1 MSNLREIIRKKLKE
15 ISATNQGGAS
25 FSAGSGETYATP
37 FAFSKSSEPPKYY
50 YKLGYKPV
58 PNKIKGSGLQVK
70 KLFEETDEEII
81 DETELNEAPPSED
94 ITTIG
99 TNLKKTSPELK
110 KFEDTLTNI
119 SKIELEEEDEIL
131 EEKKEKTDVEKFQ
144 ETRLNEFDQIQNEL
158 NSLISNAK
166 NQTIEYYTSNP
177 GQFSIYKPT
186 SMALEYIK
194 KAKELLSK

>member
-1 MSNLREIIRKKLKE
+1 MSNLKEIIRKKLKE
-15 ISATNQGGAS
+15 MSATNQGGAS

-37 FAFSKSSEPPKYY
+37 FAFSKTTKPPKYY

-70 KLFEETDEEII
+70 KLFEEE
-81 DETELNEAPPSED
+81 
-94 ITTIG
+94 
-99 TNLKKTSPELK
+99 
-110 KFEDTLTNI
+110 
-119 SKIELEEEDEIL
+119 
-131 EEKKEKTDVEKFQ
+131 KEKTDVKKFQ
-144 ETRLNEFDQIQNEL
+144 EARLNEFDEIQNEL

-166 NQTIEYYTSNP
+166 NQTIEYYTANP

>member
-1 MSNLREIIRKKLKE
+1 MSNLKEIIRKKLKE
-15 ISATNQGGAS
+15 MSATNQGGAS

-37 FAFSKSSEPPKYY
+37 FAFSKTSKPPKYY

-70 KLFEETDEEII
+70 KLFEEE
-81 DETELNEAPPSED
+81 
-94 ITTIG
+94 
-99 TNLKKTSPELK
+99 
-110 KFEDTLTNI
+110 
-119 SKIELEEEDEIL
+119 
-131 EEKKEKTDVEKFQ
+131 KEKTDVKKFQ
-144 ETRLNEFDQIQNEL
+144 EARLNEFDQIQNEL

-166 NQTIEYYTSNP
+166 NQTIEYYTANP

>member
-1 MSNLREIIRKKLKE
+1 MSNLKEIIRKKLKE
-15 ISATNQGGAS
+15 MSATNQGGSS

-37 FAFSKSSEPPKYY
+37 FAFSKTTKPPKYY

-58 PNKIKGSGLQVK
+58 SNKIKGSSLQVK
-70 KLFEETDEEII
+70 QLW
-81 DETELNEAPPSED
+81 
-94 ITTIG
+94 
-99 TNLKKTSPELK
+99 
-110 KFEDTLTNI
+110 
-119 SKIELEEEDEIL
+119 EEE
-131 EEKKEKTDVEKFQ
+131 KEKTDVKKFQ
-144 ETRLNEFDQIQNEL
+144 EARLNEFDEIQNEL

-166 NQTIEYYTSNP
+166 NQTIEYYTANP

>member
-1 MSNLREIIRKKLKE
+1 M
-15 ISATNQGGAS
+15 SATNQGGSS

-37 FAFSKSSEPPKYY
+37 FAFSKTSKPPKYY

-58 PNKIKGSGLQVK
+58 PKKIKGSGLKVK
-70 KLFEETDEEII
+70 QLW
-81 DETELNEAPPSED
+81 
-94 ITTIG
+94 
-99 TNLKKTSPELK
+99 
-110 KFEDTLTNI
+110 
-119 SKIELEEEDEIL
+119 EEE
-131 EEKKEKTDVEKFQ
+131 KEKTDVEKFQ
-144 ETRLNEFDQIQNEL
+144 EARLNEFDQIQNEL

-166 NQTIEYYTSNP
+166 NQTIEYYTANP

>member
-1 MSNLREIIRKKLKE
+1 MSNLKEIIRKKLKE
-15 ISATNQGGAS
+15 MSATNQGGSS

-37 FAFSKSSEPPKYY
+37 FAFSKTSKPPKYY

-58 PNKIKGSGLQVK
+58 PNKIKGSGLKVK
-70 KLFEETDEEII
+70 QLW
-81 DETELNEAPPSED
+81 
-94 ITTIG
+94 
-99 TNLKKTSPELK
+99 
-110 KFEDTLTNI
+110 
-119 SKIELEEEDEIL
+119 EEE
-131 EEKKEKTDVEKFQ
+131 KEKTDVEKFQ
-144 ETRLNEFDQIQNEL
+144 EARLNEFDQIQNEL

-166 NQTIEYYTSNP
+166 NQTIEYYTANP

>member
-1 MSNLREIIRKKLKE
+1 MSNLKEIIRKKLKE
-15 ISATNQGGAS
+15 MSATNQGGAS

-37 FAFSKSSEPPKYY
+37 FAFSKTTKPPKYY

-58 PNKIKGSGLQVK
+58 SNKIKGSGLQVK
-70 KLFEETDEEII
+70 QLW
-81 DETELNEAPPSED
+81 
-94 ITTIG
+94 
-99 TNLKKTSPELK
+99 
-110 KFEDTLTNI
+110 
-119 SKIELEEEDEIL
+119 EEE
-131 EEKKEKTDVEKFQ
+131 KEKTDVKKFQ
-144 ETRLNEFDQIQNEL
+144 EARLNEFDQIQNEL

>member
-15 ISATNQGGAS
+15 ISATNQGGS
-25 FSAGSGETYATP
+25 SVSAGSGETYATP
-37 FAFSKSSEPPKYY
+37 FAFSKTSKPPKYY

-70 KLFEETDEEII
+70 QLW
-81 DETELNEAPPSED
+81 
-94 ITTIG
+94 
-99 TNLKKTSPELK
+99 
-110 KFEDTLTNI
+110 
-119 SKIELEEEDEIL
+119 EEE
-131 EEKKEKTDVEKFQ
+131 KEKTDVKKFQ
-144 ETRLNEFDQIQNEL
+144 EARLNEFDEIQNEL

-166 NQTIEYYTSNP
+166 NQTIEYYTANP
-177 GQFSIYKPT
+177 GQFSVYKPT

>member
-1 MSNLREIIRKKLKE
+1 MSNLKEIIRKKLKE
-15 ISATNQGGAS
+15 ISATNQGGSS

-37 FAFSKSSEPPKYY
+37 FAFSKTTKPPKYY

-58 PNKIKGSGLQVK
+58 PNKIKGSSLQVK
-70 KLFEETDEEII
+70 QLW
-81 DETELNEAPPSED
+81 
-94 ITTIG
+94 
-99 TNLKKTSPELK
+99 
-110 KFEDTLTNI
+110 
-119 SKIELEEEDEIL
+119 EEE
-131 EEKKEKTDVEKFQ
+131 KEKTDVEKFQ
-144 ETRLNEFDQIQNEL
+144 EARLNEFDQIQNEL

-166 NQTIEYYTSNP
+166 NQTIEYYTANP

>member
-1 MSNLREIIRKKLKE
+1 MSNLKEIIRKKLKE
-15 ISATNQGGAS
+15 ISATNQGGSS

-37 FAFSKSSEPPKYY
+37 FAFSKTTKPPKYY

-58 PNKIKGSGLQVK
+58 SNKIKGSGLQVK
-70 KLFEETDEEII
+70 QLW
-81 DETELNEAPPSED
+81 
-94 ITTIG
+94 
-99 TNLKKTSPELK
+99 
-110 KFEDTLTNI
+110 
-119 SKIELEEEDEIL
+119 EEE
-131 EEKKEKTDVEKFQ
+131 KEKTDVKKFQ
-144 ETRLNEFDQIQNEL
+144 EARLNEFDEIQNEL

-166 NQTIEYYTSNP
+166 NQTIEYYTANP

>member
-1 MSNLREIIRKKLKE
+1 MSNLKEIIRKKLKE
-15 ISATNQGGAS
+15 MSATNQGGSS

-37 FAFSKSSEPPKYY
+37 FAFSKTSKPPKYY

-58 PNKIKGSGLQVK
+58 PNKIKESSLQVK
-70 KLFEETDEEII
+70 QLW
-81 DETELNEAPPSED
+81 
-94 ITTIG
+94 
-99 TNLKKTSPELK
+99 
-110 KFEDTLTNI
+110 
-119 SKIELEEEDEIL
+119 EEE
-131 EEKKEKTDVEKFQ
+131 KEKTDVKKFQ
-144 ETRLNEFDQIQNEL
+144 EARLNEFDEIQNEL

>member
-1 MSNLREIIRKKLKE
+1 MSNLKEIIRKKLKE

-37 FAFSKSSEPPKYY
+37 FAFSKTTKPPKYY

-70 KLFEETDEEII
+70 KLFEEE
-81 DETELNEAPPSED
+81 
-94 ITTIG
+94 
-99 TNLKKTSPELK
+99 
-110 KFEDTLTNI
+110 
-119 SKIELEEEDEIL
+119 
-131 EEKKEKTDVEKFQ
+131 KEKTDVKKFQ
-144 ETRLNEFDQIQNEL
+144 EARLNEFDEIQNEL

-166 NQTIEYYTSNP
+166 NQTIEYYTANP

>member
-1 MSNLREIIRKKLKE
+1 MSNLKEIIRKKLKE
-15 ISATNQGGAS
+15 ISATNQGGSS

-37 FAFSKSSEPPKYY
+37 FTFSKTSKPPKYY

-58 PNKIKGSGLQVK
+58 PNKIKGSSLQVK
-70 KLFEETDEEII
+70 QLWE
-81 DETELNEAPPSED
+81 
-94 ITTIG
+94 
-99 TNLKKTSPELK
+99 
-110 KFEDTLTNI
+110 
-119 SKIELEEEDEIL
+119 

-144 ETRLNEFDQIQNEL
+144 EARLNEFDQIQNEL

-166 NQTIEYYTSNP
+166 NQTIEYYTANP

>member
-1 MSNLREIIRKKLKE
+1 MSNLKEIIRKKIKE
-15 ISATNQGGAS
+15 ISATNQVGAS

-37 FAFSKSSEPPKYY
+37 FAFSKTSKPPKYY

-70 KLFEETDEEII
+70 QLW
-81 DETELNEAPPSED
+81 
-94 ITTIG
+94 
-99 TNLKKTSPELK
+99 
-110 KFEDTLTNI
+110 
-119 SKIELEEEDEIL
+119 EEE
-131 EEKKEKTDVEKFQ
+131 KEKTDVKKFQ
-144 ETRLNEFDQIQNEL
+144 EARLNEFDEIQNEL

>member
-1 MSNLREIIRKKLKE
+1 MSNLKEIIRKKLKE
-15 ISATNQGGAS
+15 MSATNQGGAS

-37 FAFSKSSEPPKYY
+37 FAFSKTSKTPKYY

-58 PNKIKGSGLQVK
+58 PNKVKGSSLQVK
-70 KLFEETDEEII
+70 QLW
-81 DETELNEAPPSED
+81 
-94 ITTIG
+94 
-99 TNLKKTSPELK
+99 
-110 KFEDTLTNI
+110 
-119 SKIELEEEDEIL
+119 EEE
-131 EEKKEKTDVEKFQ
+131 KEKTDVKKFQ
-144 ETRLNEFDQIQNEL
+144 EARLNEFDEIQNEL

-166 NQTIEYYTSNP
+166 NQTIEYYTANP

>member
-37 FAFSKSSEPPKYY
+37 FAFSKSSKPPKYY

-58 PNKIKGSGLQVK
+58 PNKVKGSSLQVK
-70 KLFEETDEEII
+70 QLW
-81 DETELNEAPPSED
+81 
-94 ITTIG
+94 
-99 TNLKKTSPELK
+99 
-110 KFEDTLTNI
+110 
-119 SKIELEEEDEIL
+119 EEE
-131 EEKKEKTDVEKFQ
+131 KEKTDVKKFQ
-144 ETRLNEFDQIQNEL
+144 EARLNEFDEIQNEL

>member
-1 MSNLREIIRKKLKE
+1 MSNLKEIIRKKIKE
-15 ISATNQGGAS
+15 ISATNQVGAS
-25 FSAGSGETYATP
+25 FTP
-37 FAFSKSSEPPKYY
+37 FAFSKTSKPPKYY

-58 PNKIKGSGLQVK
+58 PNKIKGSSLQVK
-70 KLFEETDEEII
+70 QLW
-81 DETELNEAPPSED
+81 
-94 ITTIG
+94 
-99 TNLKKTSPELK
+99 
-110 KFEDTLTNI
+110 
-119 SKIELEEEDEIL
+119 EEE
-131 EEKKEKTDVEKFQ
+131 KEKTDVKKFQ
-144 ETRLNEFDQIQNEL
+144 EARLNEFDEIQNEL

>member
-1 MSNLREIIRKKLKE
+1 MSNLKEIIRKKLKE
-15 ISATNQGGAS
+15 MSATNQGGSS

-37 FAFSKSSEPPKYY
+37 FAFSKTSKPPKYY

-58 PNKIKGSGLQVK
+58 PKKIKGSSLQVK
-70 KLFEETDEEII
+70 QLW
-81 DETELNEAPPSED
+81 
-94 ITTIG
+94 
-99 TNLKKTSPELK
+99 
-110 KFEDTLTNI
+110 
-119 SKIELEEEDEIL
+119 EEE
-131 EEKKEKTDVEKFQ
+131 KEKTDVKKFQ
-144 ETRLNEFDQIQNEL
+144 EARLNEFDEIQNEL

>member
-1 MSNLREIIRKKLKE
+1 MSNLKEIIRKKLKE
-15 ISATNQGGAS
+15 ISATNQGGSS

-37 FAFSKSSEPPKYY
+37 FAFSKTSKPPKYY

-58 PNKIKGSGLQVK
+58 PKKIKGSGLKVK
-70 KLFEETDEEII
+70 QLW
-81 DETELNEAPPSED
+81 
-94 ITTIG
+94 
-99 TNLKKTSPELK
+99 
-110 KFEDTLTNI
+110 
-119 SKIELEEEDEIL
+119 EEE
-131 EEKKEKTDVEKFQ
+131 KEKTDVEKFQ
-144 ETRLNEFDQIQNEL
+144 EARLNEFDQIQNEL

-166 NQTIEYYTSNP
+166 NQTIEYYTANP

>member
-1 MSNLREIIRKKLKE
+1 MSNLKEIIRKKLKE
-15 ISATNQGGAS
+15 MSATNQGGAS

-37 FAFSKSSEPPKYY
+37 FAFSKSSKPPKYY

-58 PNKIKGSGLQVK
+58 PNKVKGSSLQVK
-70 KLFEETDEEII
+70 QLW
-81 DETELNEAPPSED
+81 
-94 ITTIG
+94 
-99 TNLKKTSPELK
+99 
-110 KFEDTLTNI
+110 
-119 SKIELEEEDEIL
+119 EEE
-131 EEKKEKTDVEKFQ
+131 KEKTDVKKFQ
-144 ETRLNEFDQIQNEL
+144 EARLNEFDEIQNEL

-166 NQTIEYYTSNP
+166 NQTIEYYTANP

>member
-1 MSNLREIIRKKLKE
+1 MSNLKEIIRKKLKE
-15 ISATNQGGAS
+15 MSATNQGGS
-25 FSAGSGETYATP
+25 SVSAGSGETYATP
-37 FAFSKSSEPPKYY
+37 FAFSKTSKPPKYY

-58 PNKIKGSGLQVK
+58 PNKIKGSSLQVK
-70 KLFEETDEEII
+70 QLW
-81 DETELNEAPPSED
+81 
-94 ITTIG
+94 
-99 TNLKKTSPELK
+99 
-110 KFEDTLTNI
+110 
-119 SKIELEEEDEIL
+119 EEE
-131 EEKKEKTDVEKFQ
+131 KEKTDVKKFQ
-144 ETRLNEFDQIQNEL
+144 EARLNEFDEIQNEL

>member
-15 ISATNQGGAS
+15 ISATNQGGSS

-37 FAFSKSSEPPKYY
+37 FAFSKTSKPPKYY

-58 PNKIKGSGLQVK
+58 PNKIKGSSLQVK
-70 KLFEETDEEII
+70 QLW
-81 DETELNEAPPSED
+81 
-94 ITTIG
+94 
-99 TNLKKTSPELK
+99 
-110 KFEDTLTNI
+110 
-119 SKIELEEEDEIL
+119 EEE
-131 EEKKEKTDVEKFQ
+131 KEKTDVKKFQ
-144 ETRLNEFDQIQNEL
+144 EARLNEFDEIQNEL

-166 NQTIEYYTSNP
+166 NQTIEYYTANP
-177 GQFSIYKPT
+177 GQFSVYKPT

>member
-1 MSNLREIIRKKLKE
+1 MSNLKEIIRKKLKE
-15 ISATNQGGAS
+15 MSATNQGGSS

-37 FAFSKSSEPPKYY
+37 FAFSKSSKPPKYY

-58 PNKIKGSGLQVK
+58 PNKVKGSSLQVK
-70 KLFEETDEEII
+70 QLW
-81 DETELNEAPPSED
+81 
-94 ITTIG
+94 
-99 TNLKKTSPELK
+99 
-110 KFEDTLTNI
+110 
-119 SKIELEEEDEIL
+119 EEE
-131 EEKKEKTDVEKFQ
+131 KEKTDVKKFQ
-144 ETRLNEFDQIQNEL
+144 EARLNEFDEIQNEL

-166 NQTIEYYTSNP
+166 NQTIEYYTANP

>member
-37 FAFSKSSEPPKYY
+37 FAFSKSSKPPKYY

-70 KLFEETDEEII
+70 QLW
-81 DETELNEAPPSED
+81 
-94 ITTIG
+94 
-99 TNLKKTSPELK
+99 
-110 KFEDTLTNI
+110 
-119 SKIELEEEDEIL
+119 EEE
-131 EEKKEKTDVEKFQ
+131 KEKTDVKKFQ
-144 ETRLNEFDQIQNEL
+144 EARLNEFDEIQNEL

-166 NQTIEYYTSNP
+166 NQTIEYYTANP

>member
-1 MSNLREIIRKKLKE
+1 MSNLKEIIRKKLKE
-15 ISATNQGGAS
+15 MSATNQGGSS

-37 FAFSKSSEPPKYY
+37 FAFSKTSKPPKYY

-70 KLFEETDEEII
+70 KLFEEEE
-81 DETELNEAPPSED
+81 
-94 ITTIG
+94 
-99 TNLKKTSPELK
+99 
-110 KFEDTLTNI
+110 
-119 SKIELEEEDEIL
+119 
-131 EEKKEKTDVEKFQ
+131 EKTDVKKFQ
-144 ETRLNEFDQIQNEL
+144 EARLDEFDQIQNEL

-166 NQTIEYYTSNP
+166 NQTIEYYTANP

>member
-1 MSNLREIIRKKLKE
+1 MSNLKEIIRKKLKE
-15 ISATNQGGAS
+15 ISATNQGGSS

-37 FAFSKSSEPPKYY
+37 FAFSKTSKPPKYY

-58 PNKIKGSGLQVK
+58 PKKIKGSSLQVK
-70 KLFEETDEEII
+70 QLW
-81 DETELNEAPPSED
+81 
-94 ITTIG
+94 
-99 TNLKKTSPELK
+99 
-110 KFEDTLTNI
+110 
-119 SKIELEEEDEIL
+119 EEE
-131 EEKKEKTDVEKFQ
+131 KEKTDVKKFQ
-144 ETRLNEFDQIQNEL
+144 EARLNEFDEIQNEL

>member
-1 MSNLREIIRKKLKE
+1 MSNLKEIIRKKLKE
-15 ISATNQGGAS
+15 MSATNQGGAS

-37 FAFSKSSEPPKYY
+37 FAFSKTSKPPKYY

-58 PNKIKGSGLQVK
+58 PNKIKGSSLQVK
-70 KLFEETDEEII
+70 QLW
-81 DETELNEAPPSED
+81 
-94 ITTIG
+94 
-99 TNLKKTSPELK
+99 
-110 KFEDTLTNI
+110 
-119 SKIELEEEDEIL
+119 EEE
-131 EEKKEKTDVEKFQ
+131 KEKTDVKKFQ
-144 ETRLNEFDQIQNEL
+144 EARLNEFDEIQNEL